1 MSLSMVMADEE
12 VEVEGEGK
20 ICGVG
25 KMAWWGN
32 GDKKSRARRK
42 IKKIN
47 KKIRQGE
54 PK

>member
-12 VEVEGEGK
+12 VELEGEGK

-25 KMAWWGN
+25 KMAWRGN

-54 PK
+54 RK